1 MLHWGRVLFKLPVT
15 NMRGLETRELVW
27 GIQTLE
33 YRVMFRDFFI
43 TECLHDSMIKN
54 LIAF

>member
-33 YRVMFRDFFI
+33 YRVVFRDFFI